1 MRHPHQNMLL
11 LLSILITTL
20 EGIAQQAGPAIHH
33 ISAQQ
38 AVQLALKQRTEI
50 LNAKIDVESQ
60 VSLNREI
67 TGQAYPQVSG
77 NIGINKNFNIPVT
90 VLPDFISPSV
100 YGVLEAE
107 DVRDGNGNP
116 IKFDGV
122 INSFPAQFGVPWQAQ
137 LGISVQQLLFQPDV
151 VVGLQARK
159 AAVQLYENQ
168 LKVSEDSVKSNVYNT
183 YFGVLVAEKG
193 LEYTQKSFE
202 RLTQLYKEQE
212 ELFKNGFIEKLDL
225 EKTRVNLT
233 NVKTT
238 VTRLQ
243 NIVKLS
249 YAGLKFALALPQ
261 ADSLH
266 LTDELTDDLIKDG
279 LLELEA
285 DFKYEQRNEIKAL
298 QSSEDLLKLQVKRF
312 KWQAFP
318 TIAASW
324 NVATSA
330 QRQKFDF
337 FDRDGRWFYSNVLG
351 INMSIPLIDANQR
364 REKVKQ
370 AELSLQ
376 KNRNTL
382 NQFKQVIDLQTINAR
397 TSLQNAIEILNNQ
410 QENRDLA
417 EKVFNTTKIKYQQG
431 LGSSFEVLQAETDL
445 QTAYSNY
452 YQALYDA
459 GIARI
464 AFMRAMGKL

>member
-20 EGIAQQAGPAIHH
+20 QGIGQQTSSTVHH
-33 ISAQQ
+33 VSAQQ
-38 AVQLALKQRTEI
+38 AVQLALKQRTEV
-50 LNAKIDVESQ
+50 LNARIDLENQ
-60 VSLNREI
+60 VSINREI
-67 TGQAYPQVSG
+67 TGQAYPQVRGS
-77 NIGINKNFNIPVT
+77 IGVNKNFNIPVT

-122 INSFPAQFGVPWQAQ
+122 INTFPAQFGVPWQAQ
-137 LGISVQQLLFQPDV
+137 LGISVQQIFFQPDV
-151 VVGLQARK
+151 IVGLQARK
-159 AAVQLYENQ
+159 SALLLYENQ
-168 LKVSEDSVKSNVYNT
+168 LKVSEDSVKSNVFNT
-183 YFGVLVAEKG
+183 YYGALVAEKG

-225 EKTRVNLT
+225 EKTKVNLT
-233 NVKTT
+233 NVRTT
-238 VTRLQ
+238 VSRLQ

-249 YAGLKFALALPQ
+249 YAALKFALALPQ
-261 ADSLH
+261 TDSLH
-266 LTDELTDDLIKDG
+266 LTDALTDDMVKDG

-285 DFKYEQRNEIKAL
+285 DFKYEQRNEIKTL
-298 QSSEDLLKLQVKRF
+298 QSSEDLLKLQVKRY

-318 TIAASW
+318 TLAATW

-351 INMSIPLIDANQR
+351 INMNIPIIDANQR
-364 REKVKQ
+364 REKVRQ
-370 AELSLQ
+370 AELALK
-376 KNRNTL
+376 KNQNTI

-397 TSLQNAIEILNNQ
+397 TSLKNALDILSNQ

-445 QTAYSNY
+445 QTSYSNY

-459 GIARI
+459 SIARI
-464 AFMRAMGKL
+464 GYMRAVGKL

>member
-50 LNAKIDVESQ
+50 LNAQIDVESQ

-77 NIGINKNFNIPVT
+77 NIGVNKNFNIPVT

-122 INSFPAQFGVPWQAQ
+122 TNTFPAQFGVPWQAQ

-202 RLTQLYKEQE
+202 RLSQLYKEQE

-312 KWQAFP
+312 KWQAYP
-318 TIAASW
+318 TVAASW

-351 INMSIPLIDANQR
+351 INMSIPIIDANQR
-364 REKVKQ
+364 REKVRQ

-376 KNRNTL
+376 KNRNTI